1 MGALS
6 EEDFVRILS
15 ETKAGLP
22 EQYAALLGTEGV
34 TLSFTADAIA
44 RVARL
49 AAEVGAAWEEI
60 LKGKPAQ
67 EALKEAKAKADAAL
81 ERYNRSVA
89 GR

>member
-1 MGALS
+1 VRQAHVRQPNYTTAIQQLATSKVNNASAGCLMGA
-6 EEDFVRILS
+6 F
-15 ETKAGLP
+15 P
-22 EQYAALLGTEGV
+22 EIRQYV
-34 TLSFTADAIA
+34 Q
-44 RVARL
+44 
-49 AAEVGAAWEEI
+49 AAWEEI